1 MEDGS
6 EASGSRSREQAA
18 FLNILKTADLLEADV
33 ARLLKPQ
40 GLSPTQYNVLRIL
53 RAAGSGVLPCG
64 KVAGRMLTRD
74 PDVTR
79 LLDRLEKRSL
89 IRRER
94 STSDR
99 RVVIARI
106 SASGTKVLS
115 RLEKPVLVLHR
126 EQLGHLRPE
135 ELRQL
140 ARLLRRTRGRAGA
153 RTSE

>member
-1 MEDGS
+1 MEVLEDSS

-18 FLNILKTADLLEADV
+18 FLNVLKTADQLEADV
-33 ARLLKPQ
+33 ARLLKPH

-53 RAAGSGVLPCG
+53 RAAGPGGLPCG

-79 LLDRLEKRSL
+79 LLDRLESRSL

-106 SASGTKVLS
+106 SPSAAKLLS
-115 RLEKPVLVLHR
+115 RLEKPVLALHR
-126 EQLGHLRPE
+126 EQLGHLRPD

-140 ARLLRRTRGRAGA
+140 ARLLRRTRA
-153 RTSE
+153 RTSK